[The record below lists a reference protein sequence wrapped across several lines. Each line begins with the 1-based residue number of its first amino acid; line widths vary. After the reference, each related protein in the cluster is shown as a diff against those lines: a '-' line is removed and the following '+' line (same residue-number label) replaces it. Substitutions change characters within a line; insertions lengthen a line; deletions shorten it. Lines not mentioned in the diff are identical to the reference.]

1 MKKSNINPMPEYFD
15 RYINLVPD
23 IEIIEAFDNSIE
35 QLNSIDRDLFTKL
48 DGKRYAPDKW
58 TVKDIIQHSIDTERI
73 LSYRAL
79 RFARNDDTPLHG
91 FDENSYAVNTTANDR
106 TIISLLQ
113 ELILVRGTT
122 KMMFENFNHPMLLRK
137 GIASNKEIS
146 VLALGFTII
155 GHQLHHLRIIE
166 QRYIPLIK

>member
-113 ELILVRGTT
+113 ELMLVRGTT

-155 GHQLHHLRIIE
+155 GHQLHHVRIIE
-166 QRYIPLIK
+166 QRYIPLIQ

>member
-113 ELILVRGTT
+113 ELMLVRGTT

>member
-15 RYINLVPD
+15 CYINLVPD
-23 IEIIEAFDNSIE
+23 IELLQAFDNSIE
-35 QLNSIDRDLFTKL
+35 QLNAIDRNLFAKL

-58 TVKDIIQHSIDTERI
+58 TVKDIFQHVIDTERI
-73 LSYRAL
+73 FAYRAL
-79 RFARNDDTPLHG
+79 RFARNDDIPLPG